1 MAHTI
6 QLYQYSGDPR
16 IVSKTLGSPVSE
28 HTFLLK
34 EGCSIDRPVI
44 QFSAAAAIMATL
56 NYCYIPDFG
65 RYYWITDRNSMVNG
79 VVELT
84 LESDPWTSFATQ
96 LRAATATVDRQPDEK
111 KADGYIQDNQYIGKS
126 YKKIFERDFPNELTD
141 FSYILMT
148 VG

>member
-6 QLYQYSGDPR
+6 QLFQYSGDPR
-16 IVSKTLGSPVSE
+16 IVSKILGTPVSE

-65 RYYWITDRNSMVNG
+65 RYYWITDRSSMVNG
-79 VVELT
+79 VMELT
-84 LESDPWTSFATQ
+84 LESDPWTSFDTQ
-96 LRAATATVDRQPDEK
+96 LRAVTATVDRSASNWQGFLYDN
-111 KADGYIQDNQYIGKS
+111 GYQILA
-126 YKKIFERDFPNELTD
+126 YKTSAIRNFPNSIDNDTMILT
-141 FSYILMT
+141 T

>member
-6 QLYQYSGDPR
+6 QLFQYSGDPR

-44 QFSAAAAIMATL
+44 QFSASASIMATL
-56 NYCYIPDFG
+56 NYCYIADFG

-79 VVELT
+79 VMELT
-84 LESDPWTSFATQ
+84 LESDPWTSFDTQ
-96 LRAATATVDRQPDEK
+96 LRAVSATVDRSASNWQGFLYDN
-111 KADGYIQDNQYIGKS
+111 GYQILAYKTAAIRNFQNAIDNDTMI
-126 YKKIFERDFPNELTD
+126 LT
-141 FSYILMT
+141 T

>member
-6 QLYQYSGDPR
+6 QLFQYSGDPR
-16 IVSKTLGSPVSE
+16 IVSKTLGTPVSE

-56 NYCYIPDFG
+56 NYCYIQDFG

-84 LESDPWTSFATQ
+84 LESDPWTSFDRQ
-96 LRAATATVDRQPDEK
+96 LREVSATVDRSASNWQGFLYDN
-111 KADGYIQDNQYIGKS
+111 GYQILA
-126 YKKIFERDFPNELTD
+126 YKTAAIRNFPNAIDNDTMILT
-141 FSYILMT
+141 T

>member
-6 QLYQYSGDPR
+6 QLFQYSGDPR
-16 IVSKTLGSPVSE
+16 IVSKILGTPVSE

-44 QFSAAAAIMATL
+44 QFSAAANIMATL
-56 NYCYIPDFG
+56 NYSYIPDFG
-65 RYYWITDRNSMVNG
+65 RYYWITDRNSIVNG
-79 VVELT
+79 VIELT

-96 LRAATATVDRQPDEK
+96 LRAVKATVDRSASHWQGFLYDN
-111 KADGYIQDNQYIGKS
+111 GYQILA
-126 YKKIFERDFPNELTD
+126 YKTSAIRNFPNSIDNDTMILT
-141 FSYILMT
+141 T

>member
-6 QLYQYSGDPR
+6 QLFQYSGDPR
-16 IVSKTLGSPVSE
+16 IVSKTLGTPVSE

-44 QFSAAAAIMATL
+44 QFSAPAAIMATL

-79 VVELT
+79 VMELT
-84 LESDPWTSFATQ
+84 LESDPWTSFDTQ
-96 LRAATATVDRQPDEK
+96 LRAVSATVDRSASNWQGFLYDN
-111 KADGYIQDNQYIGKS
+111 GYQILA
-126 YKKIFERDFPNELTD
+126 YKTAAIRNFPNAIDNDTMILT
-141 FSYILMT
+141 T

>member
-6 QLYQYSGDPR
+6 ALYQYTGDSR
-16 IVSKTLGSPVSE
+16 VVSKQLGSAVSE
-28 HTFLLK
+28 HSFLLK
-34 EGCSIDRPVI
+34 DGCSIDKPVI
-44 QFSAAAAIMATL
+44 SFSAPANIAATL
-56 NYCYIPDFG
+56 NYAYIADFG
-65 RYYWITDRNSMVNG
+65 RYYWITDRNSTTNG

-96 LRAATATVDRQPDEK
+96 LRGVTATVDRQPDER
-111 KADGYIQDNQYIGKS
+111 KADAYIQDNQYIGKS

-141 FSYILMT
+141 FTFILMT

>member
-6 QLYQYSGDPR
+6 QLFQYTGDPR
-16 IVSKTLGSPVSE
+16 IVSKVVGTPVSE

-44 QFSAAAAIMATL
+44 QFSAAANIMATL
-56 NYCYIPDFG
+56 NYSYIADFG
-65 RYYWITDRNSMVNG
+65 RYYWITDRNSIVNG

-96 LRAATATVDRQPDEK
+96 LRAVTATVDRSASNWQGFLYDN
-111 KADGYIQDNQYIGKS
+111 GYQLLA
-126 YKKIFERDFPNELTD
+126 YKTAAIRNFPNAIDDDTMILT
-141 FSYILMT
+141 T

>member
-6 QLYQYSGDPR
+6 QLFQYSGDPR

-56 NYCYIPDFG
+56 NYCYIADFG
-65 RYYWITDRNSMVNG
+65 RYYWITDRNSIVNG

-84 LESDPWTSFATQ
+84 LESDPWMSFATQ
-96 LRAATATVDRQPDEK
+96 LRGVTATVDRQPNER
-111 KADGYIQDNQYIGKS
+111 KADAYIQDNQYIGKT
-126 YKKIFERDFPNELTD
+126 YKKIFERDFPNELND
-141 FSYILMT
+141 FSFILMT